1 MSHIVIKSTEERD
14 ADGFEFELSIP
25 PCQVGLEA
33 IRYGSWGQT
42 LDEHAWTVPWSASE
56 LLPLVT
62 WYNLL
67 VYWYNLLK
75 FLGLAPDHP
84 DVTMLESGLCK
95 RFVDGIPYCREGMQT
110 MGYKA
115 STATTFPREHEKRV
129 WRYGFA

>member
-1 MSHIVIKSTEERD
+1 M
-14 ADGFEFELSIP
+14 
-25 PCQVGLEA
+25 
-33 IRYGSWGQT
+33 
-42 LDEHAWTVPWSASE
+42 DEHAWTVPWSASE

-62 WYNLL
+62 WYNNRESTEALDNWGIVALL
-67 VYWYNLLK
+67 YLLK

-115 STATTFPREHEKRV
+115 STATTFPREHEKRQ
-129 WRYGFA
+129 